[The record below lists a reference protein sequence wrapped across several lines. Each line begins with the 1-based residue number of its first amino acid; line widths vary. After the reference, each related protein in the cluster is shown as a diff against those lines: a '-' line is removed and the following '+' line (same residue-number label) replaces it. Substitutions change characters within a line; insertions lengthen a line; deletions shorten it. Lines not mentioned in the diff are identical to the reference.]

1 MALWLRVM
9 FMLLFVVSSIGCASR
24 NHPPSPANI
33 VPVESL
39 ANIAGQW
46 KETPWRMSGLWSN
59 GDLRVSIAS
68 AGSYVAWSDRGQSL
82 ATDAGK
88 LIVIDGKLVS
98 DTQRLISTF
107 TVVQSHGKP
116 VLVVE
121 LIGKEGDHSYVRLVR
136 DVP

>member
-1 MALWLRVM
+1 MALWFRLSLV
-9 FMLLFVVSSIGCASR
+9 LIFVVPLTGCGASR
-24 NHPPSPANI
+24 SHPPSSNI

-39 ANIAGQW
+39 ASVAGQW
-46 KETPWRMSGLWSN
+46 KETPWRMSGLWNN
-59 GDLRVSIAS
+59 GDVRVTIGS
-68 AGSYVAWSDRGQSL
+68 AGSYVAWSDRGESL
-82 ATDAGK
+82 AADAGK

-98 DTQRLISTF
+98 DTQRLISAF

-121 LIGKEGDHSYVRLVR
+121 LIGKEGDHSYEQLVR